1 MLLDLFLSLPFC
13 RCVDILKAWTQHRM
27 VQLAKI
33 WARGLFIFIMLVLEK
48 LWKRVWLCSHMGCFF
63 FFNWVRVGGICVNPC
78 VSLSSGI
85 LLCVYHTAVRSQRPG
100 PALNPADGLLSI
112 VDRLTW
118 RGYVTW
124 RARDK
129 SPQVA
134 DYDTGLPFVCWLTR
148 SAHKNRC
155 IFFLIL
161 SSPMFESVLKSSKSS
176 FSLNFFIFLLFYL
189 THNQYNITHDHPF
202 VHSLN

>member
-48 LWKRVWLCSHMGCFF
+48 LWKRVWLCSHTFLFF
-63 FFNWVRVGGICVNPC
+63 FIGWGWGVFVLIPVWVCLVGFCF
-78 VSLSSGI
+78 
-85 LLCVYHTAVRSQRPG
+85 VYHTAVRSQRPG
-100 PALNPADGLLSI
+100 PALNPADGLMSI

>member
-48 LWKRVWLCSHMGCFF
+48 LWKRVWLCSHMVCFF
-63 FFNWVRVGGICVNPC
+63 IGWGWGVFVLIPVWVCLVGFCF
-78 VSLSSGI
+78 
-85 LLCVYHTAVRSQRPG
+85 VYHTAVRSQRPG

-124 RARDK
+124 LGQGQKPTGGWLWYRAALC
-129 SPQVA
+129 V
-134 DYDTGLPFVCWLTR
+134 L
-148 SAHKNRC
+148 AHHIGSQKHRF

-161 SSPMFESVLKSSKSS
+161 SSAVFESVLKSSKLL
-176 FSLNFFIFLLFYL
+176 FSLNFFVFLLFYL
-189 THNQYNITHDHPF
+189 TQINITLLVVIILLCTH
-202 VHSLN
+202 

>member
-48 LWKRVWLCSHMGCFF
+48 LWKRVWLCSHMVCFF
-63 FFNWVRVGGICVNPC
+63 VGWGWGVFVLIPVWVCLVGFCF
-78 VSLSSGI
+78 
-85 LLCVYHTAVRSQRPG
+85 VYHTAVWSQRPG